1 MTTEHSRSNLVPLT
15 RIGGLAP
22 RRVLSFDED
31 EEDMTNETTSAGG
44 AAVRDIPIDWEA
56 LEDAFENNA
65 PEVHSYL
72 HLVTGDVLRRRYP
85 DCGVGHAIG
94 ALECLSRNDCAGI

>member
-22 RRVLSFDED
+22 RRILSFDDDD

-56 LEDAFENNA
+56 LEDAF
-65 PEVHSYL
+65 
-72 HLVTGDVLRRRYP
+72 
-85 DCGVGHAIG
+85 
-94 ALECLSRNDCAGI
+94 